1 MTLLPHSGDLVLFFT
16 AAAVLIVI
24 PGPAVLYIVARSIDQ
39 GRNAG
44 LTSAAGIA
52 TGGLVH
58 VMAAS
63 LGLSALIVSS
73 AIAYSAIKYVGAAYL
88 FYLGIKKFRE
98 QPIDADVKHAEP
110 IPLRRVFSQGALV
123 NILNP
128 KTAIFFFAFLPQFV
142 DPAHGSVALQ
152 FLVLGL
158 IFTVMGFF
166 SDSMWALTAGS
177 AANWLRG
184 NRGFLRNQRYVAGT
198 VYMGLGL
205 ATAVTG
211 SKHN

>member
-1 MTLLPHSGDLVLFFT
+1 MTLLPHSGDLVFFFT
-16 AAAVLIVI
+16 AAAILIVI
-24 PGPAVLYIVARSIDQ
+24 PGPAVLYIVARSMDQ

-73 AIAYSAIKYVGAAYL
+73 ALAYSAIKYVGAAYL

-98 QPIDADVKHAEP
+98 QPIDADMKHAEP

-152 FLVLGL
+152 FLTLGL

-184 NRGFLRNQRYVAGT
+184 HGGFLRNQRYVAGT

-205 ATAVTG
+205 ATAITG
-211 SKHN
+211 SKHK

>member
-1 MTLLPHSGDLVLFFT
+1 MTLFPHSGDLVLFFT
-16 AAAVLIVI
+16 AATVLIVI

-39 GRNAG
+39 GRTAG

-58 VMAAS
+58 VIAAS
-63 LGLSALIVSS
+63 LGLSALLVSS

-98 QPIDADVKHAEP
+98 RPTNTSPEHAEP
-110 IPLRRVFSQGALV
+110 IPLHRVFSQGALV

-158 IFTVMGFF
+158 VFTVMGFF
-166 SDSMWALTAGS
+166 SDSLWALTAGS

-184 NRGFLRNQRYVAGT
+184 NQGFLRNQRYVAGT

-211 SKHN
+211 SKHK

>member
-1 MTLLPHSGDLVLFFT
+1 MTLLPPSGDLVLFFT

-73 AIAYSAIKYVGAAYL
+73 AIAYSAIKYLGAAYL

-98 QPIDADVKHAEP
+98 QPIDADVKHADP

-142 DPAHGSVALQ
+142 DPAHGSVARQ